1 MKNRILGLKLLE
13 EALARPSGEC
23 LPEHPCALLIPS
35 HEEYHNDC
43 NRPSACAPVHRPSRD
58 RRGDHRGVVRRQ
70 GK

>member
-35 HEEYHNDC
+35 HEEYHDAC
-43 NRPSACAPVHRPSRD
+43 LNRPSALAPSVGSSR
-58 RRGDHRGVVRRQ
+58 DHRGVVRRQ